1 MIWFAA
7 GAALSFTAFL
17 WSGAGRDWKI
27 WLGGFLPFGGLAIGF
42 GVIDSFLIVLSLLIA
57 GTALQAFLAWRG
69 GLLWILAPVALSD
82 MFLTLA
88 FSSRYAGTFDWSLPS
103 SGDWETGAI
112 LVAAAAIAR
121 GAAALIAVAPR
132 HIALSSLFLWEGAAL
147 AWWVGASAAPLLIGS
162 ALLMSALAARTPE
175 RAPAILGISVTLAAA
190 STGAGLVSITGAFA
204 GGALMLGERV
214 VSLWA
219 LGLLPL
225 SALTRV
231 EIGVNPATL
240 ALLVVLPAIW
250 ILALGA
256 ATKAHRGRSGLVLAL
271 GAATGSLLTAT
282 GSDIQWLVYGAG
294 LAAILSWRLAQA
306 ASESSFEFGLQRVA
320 AAPIG
325 WLSPVTLSL
334 LAVSFAL
341 VVRLF
346 LIGQSTG
353 FL

>member
-17 WSGAGRDWKI
+17 WSGAGREWKI
-27 WLGGFLPFGGLAIGF
+27 WLAGFLPFGGLAIGF
-42 GVIDSFLIVLSLLIA
+42 GTIDNFLFVLSLLIA
-57 GTALQAFLAWRG
+57 GTVLQAFLAWRR
-69 GLLWILAPVALSD
+69 GLLWVLAPIALSD
-82 MFLTLA
+82 MLLTLA
-88 FSSRYAGTFDWSLPS
+88 FSSRYAATFDWSLPS

-112 LVAAAAIAR
+112 LAAAAAIAR

-147 AWWVGASAAPLLIGS
+147 AWWAGASAAPLLIGS

-175 RAPAILGISVTLAAA
+175 RAPAILGISVALAAA
-190 STGAGLVSITGAFA
+190 STGTGLVLITGAFA
-204 GGALMLGERV
+204 GGALMLGERL
-214 VSLWA
+214 VSLWV

-231 EIGVNPATL
+231 EIGMNPATL

-256 ATKAHRGRSGLVLAL
+256 ATKAHRGRSGLILGLAA
-271 GAATGSLLTAT
+271 GAGSLLTVSGA
-282 GSDIQWLVYGAG
+282 DIKWLVYGAA
-294 LAAILSWRLAQA
+294 LAAIMSWRLA
-306 ASESSFEFGLQRVA
+306 STPTESPLEFGLRSVA
-320 AAPIG
+320 SAPIG

-334 LAVSFAL
+334 LALSFAL